1 MKKLLIVCGLALLG
15 MQNASAQK
23 VDDYGVFQ
31 HVGANLAVGTEGI
44 SIGVAAPI
52 TNYVEVGFG
61 INFMVAFKPSGDVNI
76 NSSAASGV
84 PRTNANGD
92 YLDNTGAVVPNA
104 TTDPAQ
110 WAKVEKRDFSLR
122 QLKIKGNTAR
132 TTFDFKVSAYP
143 FGTKNDLFVTAGF
156 SFGGKKIAT
165 LEGHS
170 DDVAAIY
177 QYSPSYDKEITAEI
191 DKYKINVDKQGN
203 VDGDIR
209 VNAFRPYLGLGYGR
223 LVPRGRVGFR
233 AELGLQFM
241 GHMKVYQNGSELKL
255 DEIGTKATDD
265 LSKIIDKWAVYPVLK
280 FMLTTRIL

>member
-1 MKKLLIVCGLALLG
+1 MKKLLIVCGLVLLG

-23 VDDYGVFQ
+23 VEDYGIFE
-31 HVGANLAVGTEGI
+31 HVGANLSVGTEGI
-44 SIGVAAPI
+44 SIGVATPI
-52 TNYVEVGFG
+52 TNYLEVGMG
-61 INFMVAFKPSGDVNI
+61 VNFMVAIKPSGDVNI
-76 NSSAASGV
+76 NNTTAANDV

-92 YLDNTGAVVPNA
+92 YLDNNGNV
-104 TTDPAQ
+104 TTDPTKV
-110 WAKVEKRDFSLR
+110 AKKSFPLNK
-122 QLKIKGNTAR
+122 LKIKGNTAR

-143 FGTKNDLFVTAGF
+143 FGTRNDFFVAAGF

-177 QYSPSYDKEITAEI
+177 QWSPAYEKDITAVV
-191 DKYKINVDKQGN
+191 DKYDIKVDRQGN

-241 GHMKVYQNGSELKL
+241 GHMKVYQNDTELDVKGSLKG
-255 DEIGTKATDD
+255 DDD